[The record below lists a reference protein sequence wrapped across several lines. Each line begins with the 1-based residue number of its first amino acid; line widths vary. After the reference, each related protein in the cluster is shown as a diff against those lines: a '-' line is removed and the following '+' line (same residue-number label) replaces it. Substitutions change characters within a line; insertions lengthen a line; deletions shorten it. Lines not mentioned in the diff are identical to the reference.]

1 MSILEYLK
9 QNTTYSPET
18 CKILQDTIEEVSC
31 ANIPLTEK
39 ERILRGC
46 MEDATFSDGEIT
58 TFAQNMVPEK
68 FVTVPVDVSVVRGYR
83 IYVKVPKGSDSDAVK
98 KATKEEIINYGLEE
112 SELDPDL
119 DIEEDDIRCID
130 VDWEGAYDEDE

>member
-18 CKILQDTIEEVSC
+18 CKILQDTIDAVSC

-58 TFAQNMVPEK
+58 AFAQYMVPEK
-68 FVTVPVDVSVVRGYR
+68 NEIVPVDVAVVRVYR
-83 IYVKVPKGSDSDAVK
+83 IYVKVPKGSDGNAVK
-98 KATKEEIINYGLEE
+98 KAAREEILNYGLEE
-112 SELDPDL
+112 SELDPCW
-119 DIEEDDIRCID
+119 DIEEDDIRSLDI
-130 VDWEGAYDEDE
+130 DWEGAHDEDE